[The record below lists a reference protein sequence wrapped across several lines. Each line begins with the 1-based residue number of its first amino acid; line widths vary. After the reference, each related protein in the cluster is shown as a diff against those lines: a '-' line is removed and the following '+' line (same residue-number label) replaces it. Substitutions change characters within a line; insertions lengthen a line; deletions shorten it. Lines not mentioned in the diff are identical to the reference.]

1 MGAFVCCSCVVGC
14 NVWQLVSYC
23 IRSTLLGGG
32 GMSGFCIFLHSL
44 KATATCRPVNGK
56 NEVERWTDHNISPL
70 ITRIVIFHNAVS
82 RNISL
87 NSAQTHL
94 LQSMSDG
101 VIGARAP
108 LTYLWM
114 CMLHCHS
121 FSCHWKSLTDSALAG
136 GHDPVCNVTMPFLVL
151 VDLWAWVQ
159 FCRLCLPWWWQEEPG
174 WNSFSVHIW
183 LLCVCLCLVL
193 DSFFSHFSFETYC
206 CHHQHCLFF
215 PCAWVLK

>member
-1 MGAFVCCSCVVGC
+1 
-14 NVWQLVSYC
+14 
-23 IRSTLLGGG
+23 
-32 GMSGFCIFLHSL
+32 MSGFCIFLHSL

-108 LTYLWM
+108 LTYL
-114 CMLHCHS
+114 
-121 FSCHWKSLTDSALAG
+121 
-136 GHDPVCNVTMPFLVL
+136 
-151 VDLWAWVQ
+151 
-159 FCRLCLPWWWQEEPG
+159 
-174 WNSFSVHIW
+174 
-183 LLCVCLCLVL
+183 
-193 DSFFSHFSFETYC
+193 
-206 CHHQHCLFF
+206 
-215 PCAWVLK
+215 